1 MKRHIEIPQ
10 KVKILFLCT
19 KNSCRSQIAEGWARH
34 LKSEVLEPSSA
45 GIEVYR
51 LDPYAVKVMA
61 EAGVDI
67 SSQYS
72 KHVNDLDNDIFDC
85 VVTVCDSAHER
96 CPVFP
101 ALTKV
106 FHVGFEDPPRLA
118 EGAESGEEIMTHY
131 RRVRD
136 EIMGFVK
143 TLPEALFR

>member
-1 MKRHIEIPQ
+1 M
-10 KVKILFLCT
+10 
-19 KNSCRSQIAEGWARH
+19 AEGLARH

-45 GIEVYR
+45 GIEVSR

-61 EAGVDI
+61 EIGVDI

-85 VVTVCDSAHER
+85 VVTVCDSARER

-106 FHVGFEDPPRLA
+106 FHVGFEDPPCLA
-118 EGAESGEEIMTHY
+118 EGAENEEEIVIHY

-136 EIMGFVK
+136 EIKEFVK